1 MRTQLDPGTTMDRRG
16 RVRVQG
22 RTSMKRIVARR
33 APLSLAVAAVLALL
47 AGGVVALRP
56 AASAADC
63 PDPKARQHRWT
74 EEAWNRRNPAVIDEL
89 YTPDVVLHGM
99 ALSTPGAAGLKQ
111 LMAAFYHAF
120 PDAHMTDEEIIV
132 EGDRVAT
139 RWTFRGTQQGEFFG
153 IPATGRRITVTG
165 IAIDRVV
172 GCRVAERWL
181 EYDQLGM
188 LQQLGVLPPP
198 SPAAR

>member
-1 MRTQLDPGTTMDRRG
+1 MSNRLDQGTTVDGRG
-16 RVRVQG
+16 FVQERG
-22 RTSMKRIVARR
+22 RTSMKSISARR
-33 APLSLAVAAVLALL
+33 APLSLAVVAVILALV

-56 AASAADC
+56 APSVAHC
-63 PDPKARQHRWT
+63 PDPKFRQHLWT
-74 EEAWNRRNPAVIDEL
+74 EEGWNRQNPAVIDEVFA
-89 YTPDVVLHGM
+89 PDVVIHGM
-99 ALSTPGAAGLKQ
+99 ALPAPGAEGLKQ

-120 PDAHMTDEEIIV
+120 PDVHMTDEDIIV

-139 RWTFRGTQQGEFFG
+139 RWTFRGTQRGEMFG

-181 EYDQLGM
+181 EFDQLGM

-198 SPAAR
+198 R